1 MVSDSEFIQADEKKK
16 LVVVKINPKVFP
28 IDLVYSA
35 SYSIMSRAYVI
46 LDGSPDGTIYAM
58 LKPRSFK
65 GSLEEL
71 GQEFYDELVS
81 AAFHTVQFVRNK
93 EIRDAMISSLSP
105 LQTDEED
112 IAKIWEEKFG
122 EGSERNTKKE

>member
-1 MVSDSEFIQADEKKK
+1 MATDSDFIQVDEKKK

-46 LDGSPDGTIYAM
+46 LDGAPEDAIYAI
-58 LKPRSFK
+58 LRPRNFK
-65 GSLEEL
+65 GSLAEL

-93 EIRDAMISSLSP
+93 DLRAAVISGLSP

-112 IAKIWEEKFG
+112 IARTWEEKFG
-122 EGSERNTKKE
+122 ESCEGNTKKK